1 MSDRVSPTAAPATR
15 DWPLVGRDA
24 ELQQIAAAR
33 ASPSCPGVVISGA
46 VGVGRSR
53 LARETVADAD
63 RAGDLTYWAQG
74 TRSSATIPLGAFAAL
89 IPDDCTGV
97 PLPRRVA
104 SPPKALR
111 RVPLVPVP
119 RCVNTLAKTR
129 GGTSLR

>member
-63 RAGDLTYWAQG
+63 RAGELTYWAQG
-74 TRSSATIPLGAFAAL
+74 TRSSATIPLGA
-89 IPDDCTGV
+89 
-97 PLPRRVA
+97 LPRSSLTIARESLFLVA
-104 SPPKALR
+104 SPHRLR
-111 RVPLVPVP
+111 RSAACP
-119 RCVNTLAKTR
+119 
-129 GGTSLR
+129 